1 MRAPR
6 HLPVVALTLGLA
18 SATPFIS
25 GGGAVFAQDQ
35 AGPAQALKQIVLTD
49 KQIEAVLAAQKD
61 VAAVT
66 AKMPQ
71 GESEQIDPKTIAQLD
86 TVAKKYKFANYAD
99 YDLVAENIG
108 LIMDG
113 VDPQTK
119 KYVGTD
125 VMLKK
130 QIAEVQADKTMPPKE
145 KKEAVDQM
153 TAQLKA
159 TPAVQ
164 NPGNIDLVVKYFD
177 RRSAAMPKNE

>member
-1 MRAPR
+1 
-6 HLPVVALTLGLA
+6 
-18 SATPFIS
+18 
-25 GGGAVFAQDQ
+25 
-35 AGPAQALKQIVLTD
+35 
-49 KQIEAVLAAQKD
+49 
-61 VAAVT
+61 
-66 AKMPQ
+66 
-71 GESEQIDPKTIAQLD
+71 
-86 TVAKKYKFANYAD
+86 
-99 YDLVAENIG
+99 

-119 KYVGTD
+119 KYVGAD

-130 QIAEVQADKTMPPKE
+130 QIAEVQADKTMAPKE

-177 RRSAAMPKNE
+177 RLSAAMPKNE